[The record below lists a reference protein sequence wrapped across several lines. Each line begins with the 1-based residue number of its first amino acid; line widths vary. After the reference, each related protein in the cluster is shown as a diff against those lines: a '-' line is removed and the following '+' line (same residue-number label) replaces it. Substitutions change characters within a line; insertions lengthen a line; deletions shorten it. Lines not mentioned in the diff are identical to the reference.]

1 MKDGHMESDKI
12 VCNNR
17 DSILRENLES
27 LCLLQKGS
35 FKAWAENSSYLLC
48 RNVELENRVKIIVS
62 GGANAGPLFSEFVGP
77 GLADGMAHGEFN
89 CAPAAFSI
97 FELGK
102 IVSSG
107 QGILLLANNFTGDFL
122 NNDMAA
128 ELLNDEGIA
137 AKAIYCSDDILSARG
152 EPRSERGGLCG
163 IVFLIKIAAE
173 MAKSGFSLNDIY
185 RMLSDVNDR
194 LHSITVTISDDHE
207 DVFYGEGFSGEKAPY
222 SEKMSTV
229 DGFVNT
235 AIRMV
240 LEDVPAKYRNAGS
253 GCYVCVNR
261 FRQLSSL
268 EGNLIVRS
276 VYNALERNQLNC
288 GGITV
293 SHIFDTFDRKGCN
306 ISFLFVDDRIKGFLK
321 PVQGYNFTV

>member
-1 MKDGHMESDKI
+1 M
-12 VCNNR
+12 
-17 DSILRENLES
+17 
-27 LCLLQKGS
+27 
-35 FKAWAENSSYLLC
+35 
-48 RNVELENRVKIIVS
+48 
-62 GGANAGPLFSEFVGP
+62 
-77 GLADGMAHGEFN
+77 
-89 CAPAAFSI
+89 
-97 FELGK
+97 
-102 IVSSG
+102 
-107 QGILLLANNFTGDFL
+107 
-122 NNDMAA
+122 
-128 ELLNDEGIA
+128 
-137 AKAIYCSDDILSARG
+137 
-152 EPRSERGGLCG
+152 
-163 IVFLIKIAAE
+163 
-173 MAKSGFSLNDIY
+173 
-185 RMLSDVNDR
+185 
-194 LHSITVTISDDHE
+194 
-207 DVFYGEGFSGEKAPY
+207 FYGEGFSGEKAPY

>member
-1 MKDGHMESDKI
+1 MELDKI

-17 DSILRENLES
+17 DSVLQENLES

-35 FKAWAENSSYLLC
+35 FKAWVENSSYLLC
-48 RNVELENRVKIIVS
+48 RNAELENRVKIIVS
-62 GGANAGPLFSEFVGP
+62 GGASLGPLFSEFVGP

-102 IVSSG
+102 IISSG
-107 QGILLLANNFTGDFL
+107 QGVLLLANHFTGDFL

-173 MAKSGFSLNDIY
+173 MAKRGFSLNDIY
-185 RMLSDVNDR
+185 STLLDVNDR
-194 LHSITVTISDDHE
+194 LHSITITISDAHE
-207 DVFYGEGFSGEKAPY
+207 KVFYGEGFSGEKAPF
-222 SEKMSTV
+222 SEELLSV
-229 DGFVNT
+229 DQFINT
-235 AIRMV
+235 AICMV
-240 LEDVPAKYRNAGS
+240 LEDVPAKYRNPGS
-253 GCYVCVNR
+253 GCYVSVNR

-268 EGNLIVRS
+268 EGNLIARS
-276 VYNALERNQLNC
+276 VYNMLERNQLNC

-293 SHIFDTFDRKGCN
+293 SHIFDVFDRKGCN
-306 ISFLFVDDRIKGFLK
+306 ISFLFVDDRIKELLR
-321 PVQGYNFTV
+321 PVQGYNFRV